1 MNITNT
7 SPKISM
13 YQIAS
18 TVFAMPYTSGS
29 KRAARALVFGE
40 DLQSSTAFNRRCENE
55 NIFGICSSR
64 FYGVGWGSYCGNY
77 IIAFKKGVVE
87 MMNDWRKPST
97 YIVAACVLMG
107 TYWFFFDFLDHI
119 IR

>member
-40 DLQSSTAFNRRCENE
+40 DLQSSTAFNRRCE
-55 NIFGICSSR
+55 
-64 FYGVGWGSYCGNY
+64 
-77 IIAFKKGVVE
+77 